1 MPETDQ
7 EITLDAALTEEA
19 VLSTYRR
26 MFAALARD
34 SGAVVDDPVL
44 VDIAETLF
52 AAFAEAGE
60 EWLTHEQMRHVCR
73 AYPLEMFENRL
84 RVLKGLGAIREVFPK
99 PNQLRYRASFTSV
112 VGLMFVRRMMADGGQ
127 SEMHRLLA
135 LEDLNV
141 ADPRTTMEEA
151 RLSAR
156 NLSRAFRLWALELI
170 TLVGGTIEELREQA
184 PKLWGTEEIARRAQS
199 LHGTILTRWPE
210 LDRTCT
216 ELRAAIYAYSDAS
229 RRAAGRLADSA
240 GTTRNLTLLPAETW
254 RTFAQTADKERLAAV
269 LDGFAFDAP
278 APWHD
283 PAAIVRA
290 VDESPRP
297 APAQPTPP
305 RSIVPDPGP
314 AGSHDAEAGDGVL
327 GRLAAVAESV
337 LAGRPSA
344 PLEEALAAGGEWVS
358 ARRLLADLVSADLRP
373 ESPYRLRWSDGL
385 TAVPGAEPAW
395 LSHGHLERTDAG
407 AERAPEPARGRPG
420 RTAGAPE
427 PVRDRPGRTAGA
439 PEPAR
444 GRPEGSESPG
454 RTDDDA

>member
-1 MPETDQ
+1 MPETNH
-7 EITLDAALTEEA
+7 EITLDSALSEEA
-19 VLSTYRR
+19 VLATYRR

-73 AYPLEMFENRL
+73 AYPLELFENRL
-84 RVLKGLGAIREVFPK
+84 RVLRGLGAIREVFPK

-112 VGLMFVRRMMADGGQ
+112 VGLMFVRRMMDDGGQ

-151 RLSAR
+151 RLSAQ

-170 TLVGGTIEELREQA
+170 TLTGGTIEELREQA

-199 LHGTILTRWPE
+199 LHATILTRWPD

-216 ELRAAIYAYSDAS
+216 ELRASIYSYSDAS

-254 RTFAQTADKERLAAV
+254 RTFAQTASRERLAAV
-269 LDGFAFDAP
+269 LDGFVFDVP

-305 RSIVPDPGP
+305 RSALPDPGP
-314 AGSHDAEAGDGVL
+314 ADSHEPGGGGLDHL
-327 GRLAAVAESV
+327 TAVAEAA

-344 PLEEALAAGGEWVS
+344 RLEELLTADGEWVS

-373 ESPYRLRWSDGL
+373 ESPYRLRWSDAL
-385 TAVPGAEPAW
+385 TADPDGEPSW
-395 LSHGHLERTDAG
+395 LSHGLLERTGHDI
-407 AERAPEPARGRPG
+407 
-420 RTAGAPE
+420 
-427 PVRDRPGRTAGA
+427 
-439 PEPAR
+439 
-444 GRPEGSESPG
+444 
-454 RTDDDA
+454 